1 MRQIKSVMPVCWG
14 VGEVHRNFGTA
25 LQASDDSAVVGES
38 RAEHHPNLGKRA
50 WARWLRFAEIVGTV
64 QMVIILTLVYWTIVA
79 AMAIPF
85 KILADPLGFKRP
97 SGWKPRHQG
106 GSDLDWMKDQ
116 Y

>member
-1 MRQIKSVMPVCWG
+1 M
-14 VGEVHRNFGTA
+14 
-25 LQASDDSAVVGES
+25 ES
-38 RAEHHPNLGKRA
+38 RAEHRRNLGKRA

-64 QMVIILTLVYWTIVA
+64 QMVIILTLVYWTVVA

-97 SGWKPRHQG
+97 RGWTPRLQARSG
-106 GSDLDWMKDQ
+106 LDWMKNQ